1 MTQRTEARAGPPL
14 GRHGAAVGLT
24 VALIIALFW
33 LDRNPDGG
41 RELPLSHQVLADT
54 SLVLLCLILILGACA
69 RFVPRLRP
77 VVPWGRELGI
87 AMFVTGGLHA
97 MLLFGLDLRVF
108 DGLVGESRSSGF
120 AFWTNMWAATNWV
133 GLFAFAFASILAA
146 TSNDWS
152 QRLLGR
158 SWKFLQRQAYT
169 LFVLVWLH
177 TAAFVVIG
185 AGHGASMWVWLFWAV
200 TGAAVITQLAGFVH
214 TVIARRPP
222 SQHRV
227 PPKASQTTNDNR
239 ARALKWTGVLA
250 IWIVFTV
257 GSWSLA
263 TTPSAEES
271 DEEAATEALC
281 ERVNDLFGMPITSD
295 IRNELETLLPESESP
310 DSLNE
315 YLEAC

>member
-14 GRHGAAVGLT
+14 GRHVAAVGLT

-33 LDRNPDGG
+33 LDGNPDGG
-41 RELPLSHQVLADT
+41 RELPLSHQVLAGA
-54 SLVLLCLILILGACA
+54 SLVLLCLILMLGACA

-120 AFWTNMWAATNWV
+120 EFWTNMWAATNWV
-133 GLFAFAFASILAA
+133 GLFALAFASVLAA

-158 SWKFLQRQAYT
+158 SWKFLQRQAYN

-185 AGHGASMWVWLFWAV
+185 VGHGASMWAWLFWAV
-200 TGAAVITQLAGFVH
+200 TGAAVIAQLAGFVH
-214 TVIARRPP
+214 TAIARRPP

-227 PPKASQTTNDNR
+227 PPKASQTTNNGR
-239 ARALKWTGVLA
+239 IRALRWTGVLA
-250 IWIVFTV
+250 IWVVFTV

-263 TTPSAEES
+263 TTQSGEEAE
-271 DEEAATEALC
+271 EEAAKSALC
-281 ERVNDLFGMPITSD
+281 ERVNDLFGLPITSD
-295 IRNELETLLPESESP
+295 IRTELETLLPEGESP

-315 YLEAC
+315 YLETC